1 MLIHCPSCNAEYDCE
16 PDSRNGSLG
25 FRVALVPESY

>member
-1 MLIHCPSCNAEYDCE
+1 MLPFRESVPLRPGCQFNIT
-16 PDSRNGSLG
+16 G